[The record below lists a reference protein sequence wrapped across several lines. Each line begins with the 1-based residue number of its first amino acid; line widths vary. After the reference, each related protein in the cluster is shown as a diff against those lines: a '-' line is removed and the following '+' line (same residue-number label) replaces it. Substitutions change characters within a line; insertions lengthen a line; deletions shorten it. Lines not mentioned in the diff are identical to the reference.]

1 MLNYQK
7 IININFPLPIKAN
20 PTILSRRGQKHNL
33 TKIKVIPIKN
43 QYRPFDLDF
52 DF

>member
-7 IININFPLPIKAN
+7 IININFPLSIKAN

-33 TKIKVIPIKN
+33 TKIKVIPNPKN
-43 QYRPFDLDF
+43 LYYDNLD
-52 DF
+52 